1 MNGLAYKQQ
10 YESEGFRKEEAPN
23 ASLGALYTPEGT
35 VFRVWVPD
43 AQEVNVNLYACGTKE
58 EAQTRGEVRDGLL
71 ECVPMKLS
79 TKNGEISVWEA
90 TVEKD
95 LHGIYYTYE
104 IIREDQ
110 RLECVDIYARA
121 CGANGVRGMVVNSA
135 LTNPEGWAEDRL
147 FNQTSTNTAIY
158 ELHVKDFSYHQSSG
172 VPIQYRGKYLAFT
185 GSNNKRVEYLKEL
198 GISHVHL
205 LPIFDYASV
214 DETGEKSQFNWGY
227 DPLNYNI
234 PEGSYA
240 TNAYQGETRILECKQ
255 MIQALHQA
263 GIGVIMDVVYNHT
276 YSADSNFQA
285 LAPYYYYRQ
294 NADGTLSDGSA
305 CGNETA
311 SERIMFRKFMRE
323 SVLYWAEE
331 YHIDGFRFDL
341 MGLHDTDTLNDIRR
355 SLEEQFS
362 DKTILL
368 YGEPWIADESPM
380 AEGFFPATKANIHK
394 LDEGIAVFS
403 DDTRDSIKGN
413 VFYEKHPG
421 FINGGENFE
430 QEIASAYQAWCNGGH
445 EFTPISPKQ
454 IISYVSVHD
463 NFTLWDKLVLTK
475 NKTDYL
481 KKDKDILAMNK
492 LAAGIIF
499 TCLGTPLMQA
509 GEEFGRTKYGDE
521 NSYRSSA
528 SINCLDWNRKEIFG
542 DLVEYYKGLI
552 GLRNEIPI
560 YQNQGSETWKDVHI
574 LYAGN
579 DRVEVCIDLAWYD
592 CKWENIYIVANASDK
607 DVKIELPTGVY
618 EKLVDEKSSWRWKK
632 SSKWSRMSSSTKNI
646 KVASGSIGIWGQ
658 RADGSKVEQKWI
670 YLKKLVK
677 Q

>member
-1 MNGLAYKQQ
+1 MNKLDYKRQ
-10 YESEGFRKEEAPN
+10 YESEAFRKEESPN
-23 ASLGALYTPEGT
+23 ASLGALYTNEAT
-35 VFRVWVPD
+35 TFRVWVPN
-43 AQEVNVNLYACGTKE
+43 AQKVNVNLYTCGTKE
-58 EAQTRGEVRDGLL
+58 EAQARGEIQEGLI
-71 ECVPMKLS
+71 ECIPMKLS
-79 TKNGEISVWEA
+79 IKSGEASVWEA
-90 TVEKD
+90 TVEKE

-104 IIREDQ
+104 IIREGQ
-110 RLECVDIYARA
+110 RFECVDIYARA
-121 CGANGVRGMVVNSA
+121 SGANGVRGMVVNSA

-147 FNQTSTNTAIY
+147 FNRASTNTAIY

-172 VPIQYRGKYLAFT
+172 VPLQYRGKYLAFT
-185 GSNNKRVEYLKEL
+185 GPNNKGVEYLKQL

-214 DETGEKSQFNWGY
+214 DETGESSQFNWGY
-227 DPLNYNI
+227 DPLNYNV

-240 TNAYQGETRILECKQ
+240 TNAYQGEVRILECKQ

-276 YSADSNFQA
+276 YSEDSNFQT
-285 LAPYYYYRQ
+285 LAPFYYYRQ

-341 MGLHDTDTLNDIRR
+341 MGLHDTDTLNDIRT
-355 SLEEQFS
+355 SLDEQLS

-380 AEGFFPATKANIHK
+380 AEGFLPATKANIHL
-394 LDEGIAVFS
+394 LDEGISIFS

-413 VFYEKHPG
+413 VFYEEHPG
-421 FINGGENFE
+421 FVNGGKNLE
-430 QEIASAYQAWCNGGH
+430 QQIASAYQAWCDGGH

-475 NKTDYL
+475 NKTDFF
-481 KKDKDILAMNK
+481 KKYKDILAMNK

-499 TCLGTPLMQA
+499 TCLGTPLIQA

-528 SINCLDWNRKEIFG
+528 SINCLDWNRKEQFN

-552 GLRNEIPI
+552 ALRNQIPI
-560 YQNQGSETWKDVHI
+560 YQNQTGESWKDVHI

-579 DRVEVCIDLAWYD
+579 DRVEVCIDLTWYD
-592 CKWENIYIVANASDK
+592 CKWEKIYIVANASSK
-607 DVKIELPTGVY
+607 NVKIKLPSGVY
-618 EKLVDEKSSWRWKK
+618 EKLVDEKSSWQWKK

-646 KVASGSIGIWGQ
+646 KVTAGSIGIWGQ
-658 RADGSKVEQKWI
+658 RADGSKVK
-670 YLKKLVK
+670 
-677 Q
+677 

>member
-1 MNGLAYKQQ
+1 MDGLAYKLQ
-10 YESEGFRKEEAPN
+10 YESKAFRKKEAPE

-35 VFRVWVPD
+35 TFRVWVPD

-58 EAQTRGEVRDGLL
+58 EAEAQLKLQDGLL

-79 TKNGEISVWEA
+79 TKNGETSVWEA
-90 TVEKD
+90 AFGGD
-95 LHGIYYTYE
+95 LHGVYYTYE
-104 IIREDQ
+104 IIRDGQ

-121 CGANGVRGMVVNSA
+121 CGANGIRGMIVNSS

-172 VPIQYRGKYLAFT
+172 VPLQYRGKYLAFT
-185 GSNNKRVEYLKEL
+185 GPNNKGVEYLKQL

-205 LPIFDYASV
+205 LPIFDFASV
-214 DETGEKSQFNWGY
+214 DETGESSQFNWGY
-227 DPLNYNI
+227 DPLNYNV

-276 YSADSNFQA
+276 YSDDSNFQT

-294 NADGTLSDGSA
+294 NADGTLSNGSA

-355 SLEEQFS
+355 SLDEQFA
-362 DKTILL
+362 DKKILL
-368 YGEPWIADESPM
+368 YGEPWIADKSTM
-380 AEGFFPATKANIHK
+380 AEGFFPATKANMHK

-403 DDTRDSIKGN
+403 DDTRDTIKGN
-413 VFYEKHPG
+413 VFYQEHPG
-421 FINGGENFE
+421 FINGGENLE
-430 QEIASAYQAWCNGGH
+430 QNIASAYQAWCDGGH
-445 EFTPISPKQ
+445 EFKPISPKQ

-463 NFTLWDKLVLTK
+463 NFTLWDKLVLSK
-475 NKTDYL
+475 KKTNYL
-481 KKDKDILAMNK
+481 KKYKDILAMNK
-492 LAAGIIF
+492 LAAGIVF
-499 TCLGTPLMQA
+499 TCLGTPLIQA

-521 NSYRSSA
+521 NSYQSSA
-528 SINCLDWNRKEIFG
+528 SINCLDWKRKELFG

-552 GLRNEIPI
+552 ALRNEIPI
-560 YQNQGSETWKDVHI
+560 YQNQTSETWKDVHV

-579 DRVEVCIDLAWYD
+579 NRVEICIDLSWYR
-592 CKWENIYIVANASDK
+592 CKWSKIYIIANASDK
-607 DVKIELPTGVY
+607 DAKIMLPTGTY
-618 EKLVDEKSSWRWKK
+618 KKLVDEKSSWQWKN
-632 SSKWSRMSSSTKNI
+632 SSKWSRIKRRTQNI
-646 KVASGSIGIWGQ
+646 KVSSGSIGVWGEC
-658 RADGSKVEQKWI
+658 ADRSKV
-670 YLKKLVK
+670 
-677 Q
+677 